1 MRCLSVGS
9 LFREGL
15 TPVRCLSVGVG
26 PCVGLFV
33 VDCRGLT
40 PVRYLLIGPGL
51 FVGLAVGWLACWSL
65 RVWLFVS
72 LFVGWLVRFFLR
84 ASSFGRLRGERSWL
98 GIKKG
103 RSLGPCAFAFPLA
116 EIQAMRNSIS
126 MSPSRSRG
134 AWFPLGFHIGSE
146 KRLPNLAN
154 SNRSGV
160 KFRQA
165 AHRKR
170 RTYLM

>member
-15 TPVRCLSVGVG
+15 TRIRCLSVGVG

-65 RVWLFVS
+65 RVWLFVC
-72 LFVGWLVRFFLR
+72 LLVGWLVGSLLSSCFFLWAPPRR
-84 ASSFGRLRGERSWL
+84 AFLAGDKERSESWSLRPRTPSGRNQGYTKQHIDESISITRSLVFL
-98 GIKKG
+98 GISYRAGK
-103 RSLGPCAFAFPLA
+103 AFAKF
-116 EIQAMRNSIS
+116 
-126 MSPSRSRG
+126 
-134 AWFPLGFHIGSE
+134 SE
-146 KRLPNLAN
+146 L
-154 SNRSGV
+154 
-160 KFRQA
+160 
-165 AHRKR
+165 
-170 RTYLM
+170 

>member
-51 FVGLAVGWLACWSL
+51 LVGLAVGWLACWSL
-65 RVWLFVS
+65 RVCLFVC
-72 LFVGWLVRFFLR
+72 LFVCLLVGWFASFFVLR
-84 ASSFGRLRGERSWL
+84 
-98 GIKKG
+98 
-103 RSLGPCAFAFPLA
+103 
-116 EIQAMRNSIS
+116 
-126 MSPSRSRG
+126 
-134 AWFPLGFHIGSE
+134 PLGAS
-146 KRLPNLAN
+146 
-154 SNRSGV
+154 
-160 KFRQA
+160 A
-165 AHRKR
+165 ASV
-170 RTYLM
+170 LGWG

>member
-9 LFREGL
+9 LLREGL

-65 RVWLFVS
+65 RVWLFVC
-72 LFVGWLVRFFLR
+72 LFVCLLVGWFASFFVL
-84 ASSFGRLRGERSWL
+84 L
-98 GIKKG
+98 
-103 RSLGPCAFAFPLA
+103 
-116 EIQAMRNSIS
+116 
-126 MSPSRSRG
+126 
-134 AWFPLGFHIGSE
+134 PLGAS
-146 KRLPNLAN
+146 
-154 SNRSGV
+154 
-160 KFRQA
+160 A
-165 AHRKR
+165 ASV
-170 RTYLM
+170 LGWG

>member
-9 LFREGL
+9 LFRGGL

-65 RVWLFVS
+65 RVWLFVC
-72 LFVGWLVRFFLR
+72 LLVGWLVRFFLR
-84 ASSFGRLRGERSWL
+84 ASSFGRLRGERSGL
-98 GIKKG
+98 GIKKD
-103 RSLGPCAFAFPLA
+103 RTLGSCVLA
-116 EIQAMRNSIS
+116 HPSAELKITRKSIS
-126 MSPSRSRG
+126 TSPSRSR
-134 AWFPLGFHIGSE
+134 
-146 KRLPNLAN
+146 
-154 SNRSGV
+154 
-160 KFRQA
+160 
-165 AHRKR
+165 
-170 RTYLM
+170 

>member
-1 MRCLSVGS
+1 MRCLLVGS

-65 RVWLFVS
+65 RVWLFVC
-72 LFVGWLVRFFLR
+72 WLVGSLLSSCFFLWAPPRR
-84 ASSFGRLRGERSWL
+84 AFLAGDNERSESWSLRPRTPFGRNQGYTKQYIDESISITRSLVSL
-98 GIKKG
+98 GISYRVGK
-103 RSLGPCAFAFPLA
+103 AFAKF
-116 EIQAMRNSIS
+116 
-126 MSPSRSRG
+126 
-134 AWFPLGFHIGSE
+134 SE
-146 KRLPNLAN
+146 L
-154 SNRSGV
+154 
-160 KFRQA
+160 
-165 AHRKR
+165 
-170 RTYLM
+170 

>member
-26 PCVGLFV
+26 PRVGLFV

-65 RVWLFVS
+65 RVWLFVC
-72 LFVGWLVRFFLR
+72 WLVGSLLSSCFFLWAPPRR
-84 ASSFGRLRGERSWL
+84 AFLARDKERSESWSL
-98 GIKKG
+98 RPRTPSG
-103 RSLGPCAFAFPLA
+103 RNQDYTKQHFDESISITRGLVSLGMSYRVGKAFAKF
-116 EIQAMRNSIS
+116 
-126 MSPSRSRG
+126 
-134 AWFPLGFHIGSE
+134 SE
-146 KRLPNLAN
+146 L
-154 SNRSGV
+154 
-160 KFRQA
+160 
-165 AHRKR
+165 
-170 RTYLM
+170 